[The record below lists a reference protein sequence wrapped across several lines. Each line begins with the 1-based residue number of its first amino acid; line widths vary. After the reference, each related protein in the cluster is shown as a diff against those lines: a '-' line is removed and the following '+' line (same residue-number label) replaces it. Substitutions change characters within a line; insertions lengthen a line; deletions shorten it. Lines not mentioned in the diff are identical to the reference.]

1 MTSTYQQQLSLY
13 MIVYIKL
20 SLTIKNVNAFEYA
33 HPRIN
38 QNILIGPHSI
48 YAYPGETIQFPC
60 IVSKQFDATVTWCW
74 NDFCTLGKAQLV
86 RHEATHDGL
95 ISIYQYA
102 AYPKFRLSINERLN
116 HYNLSITDVSDKD
129 EGIFQCQIQRTM
141 RAHEARSERVHLT
154 VVAPPMGQPKLLLP
168 VMPLKQGQSTN
179 ITCVSSPSKPASELI
194 LYKNEEIIKSELSSA
209 KYVYEFDKDTNKNVT
224 KLIYTIDDPDSSW
237 HNAIVKCKQIY
248 EFANNPQLYVIAKLN
263 VYYKP
268 RARIE
273 SQNRSPLNINST
285 ATFRC
290 IVHGNPEPQLK
301 WFANSMDLTS
311 LTSPTVNIPLSKHV
325 HNHSIGCTA
334 INSVGMTNT
343 SIRLL
348 IRYPPT
354 FIVRPPKFVVV
365 DLNSKSSLKPTIL
378 RCIVDS
384 YPRAKITWH
393 RYGEIIAKGLSFNL
407 ENITKR
413 EQQGIY
419 SYRIETEGF
428 ETIKSDFIIY
438 MKGKPLIYIQESKQY
453 NRLFECQVYSSSPIL
468 RISWRLNDQPIASSD
483 QLSISTTCGDYSCIS
498 KLVYDYPRIIPSSKI
513 LNRLSCIGENEFGID
528 QSRLY
533 QMNTSDDPTII
544 LLSIILSTFILIV
557 FFSAVAIYCCC
568 RVRRIR
574 KRHKCLNNK
583 KLPVVY
589 DEHYSINEL
598 IKEVGSLR
606 TCNTSMNNADKLS
619 LQMDSTDHLLTT
631 SLNNHNTKTV
641 LDNLSNESSTNSS
654 GFHSKSTTTIFNN
667 EYSPRL
673 PETVDV
679 KFSGIYPLY
688 TYHIK

>member
-1 MTSTYQQQLSLY
+1 
-13 MIVYIKL
+13 
-20 SLTIKNVNAFEYA
+20 
-33 HPRIN
+33 
-38 QNILIGPHSI
+38 
-48 YAYPGETIQFPC
+48 
-60 IVSKQFDATVTWCW
+60 
-74 NDFCTLGKAQLV
+74 
-86 RHEATHDGL
+86 
-95 ISIYQYA
+95 
-102 AYPKFRLSINERLN
+102 
-116 HYNLSITDVSDKD
+116 
-129 EGIFQCQIQRTM
+129 
-141 RAHEARSERVHLT
+141 
-154 VVAPPMGQPKLLLP
+154 
-168 VMPLKQGQSTN
+168 
-179 ITCVSSPSKPASELI
+179 
-194 LYKNEEIIKSELSSA
+194 
-209 KYVYEFDKDTNKNVT
+209 
-224 KLIYTIDDPDSSW
+224 
-237 HNAIVKCKQIY
+237 
-248 EFANNPQLYVIAKLN
+248 
-263 VYYKP
+263 
-268 RARIE
+268 
-273 SQNRSPLNINST
+273 
-285 ATFRC
+285 
-290 IVHGNPEPQLK
+290 
-301 WFANSMDLTS
+301 
-311 LTSPTVNIPLSKHV
+311 
-325 HNHSIGCTA
+325 
-334 INSVGMTNT
+334 
-343 SIRLL
+343 
-348 IRYPPT
+348 PPT

-384 YPRAKITWH
+384 YPRSKITWH

-428 ETIKSDFIIY
+428 ETIKNDFIIY

-453 NRLFECQVYSSSPIL
+453 SRLFECQVYSSSPIL
-468 RISWRLNDQPIASSD
+468 RITWRLNDQPIESSD

-498 KLVYDYPRIIPSSKI
+498 KLVYNYPRIIPSSKT

-533 QMNTSDDPTII
+533 QMNTSDDPTMI
-544 LLSIILSTFILIV
+544 LLSIILSTFILII
-557 FFSAVAIYCCC
+557 FFSAVAVYCCC

-606 TCNTSMNNADKLS
+606 TCNTSMNNTDKLS

-631 SLNNHNTKTV
+631 SFNNHNTKTV

-673 PETVDV
+673 PETVDL